1 MDALRM
7 EGITKYYSESDTL
20 ANDNAWL
27 KVGAGEIHAL
37 VGENG
42 AGKSTLM
49 KVLYGLEIPDSGTI
63 SLEGR
68 EVCISN
74 PLDASRLGIGMVHQ
88 HFMLVDDFSV
98 AENVVLGIEPRR
110 ARLFYDVKKAELA
123 VRCTMDRFGFSLD
136 PARKAGSLTV
146 GERQQLEI
154 LKLLHRNARVLILDE
169 PTAVLTEQETRALFD
184 TLRSLKESGH
194 TIVII
199 THKVKEVKEI
209 SDSVTVMRAGR
220 TVDSFRTADV
230 DEYELSCHIMG
241 NASCPDFARSPS
253 RAYRPDPVLELD
265 RVCLPRGAL
274 DKVSLKLCPGEVLG
288 VCAVSGNGVSELEDL
303 LGGFRSQSSGRVLL
317 EGRPLPS
324 RRQAPGS
331 GRGLGYVP
339 ADRTR
344 RGSSAGLSMTENFI
358 ALDRMHFFP
367 RGILD
372 NRSALETTR
381 AAIAD
386 FSIKG
391 RPEQA
396 LGELSGGNIQKVI
409 LSRELEKPLPPVLV
423 CSEPTWG
430 LDISATEFVY
440 EKIMDARD
448 SGSGILL
455 LSSNLDEIL
464 ELSDRISVMYRGRIV
479 CNLANDGSLTRER
492 LGEYMLGLADD
503 LQGDSNGT

>member
-7 EGITKYYSESDTL
+7 EGISKYYTESDTL
-20 ANDNAWL
+20 ANDKAWL
-27 KVGAGEIHAL
+27 HVGAGEIHAL

-49 KVLYGLEIPDSGTI
+49 KVLYGLEKPDTGTI

-68 EVCISN
+68 DVAISN
-74 PLDASRLGIGMVHQ
+74 PLDAARLGIGMVHQ

-98 AENVVLGIEPRR
+98 AENVVLGIEPRK
-110 ARLFYDVKKAELA
+110 ARVFYDIKGAERA
-123 VRCTMDRFGFSLD
+123 VRSTMDRFGFTLD

-154 LKLLHRNARVLILDE
+154 LKLLHRNARYLILDE
-169 PTAVLTEQETRALFD
+169 PTAVLTEQEIRSLFVTLRALK
-184 TLRSLKESGH
+184 SSGH

-220 TVDSFRTADV
+220 TIDSFRTADV

-241 NASCPDFARSPS
+241 NASCPDFSRTPS
-253 RAYRPDPVLELD
+253 RAYRPVPVLELD
-265 RVCLPRGAL
+265 RICMPRGAL
-274 DKVSLKLCPGEVLG
+274 DNVSLKLSPGEVLG

-317 EGRPLPS
+317 DGEPLPS
-324 RRQAPGS
+324 RRQASRTGK
-331 GRGLGYVP
+331 GLGYVP

-344 RGSSAGLSMTENFI
+344 RGSSGGLSMAENFI
-358 ALDRMHFFP
+358 ALDRLAFFP
-367 RGILD
+367 HGVRD
-372 NRSALETTR
+372 SSAALGATR
-381 AAIAD
+381 TAIAH

-391 RPEQA
+391 RPEQSA
-396 LGELSGGNIQKVI
+396 GELSGGNIQKVI
-409 LSRELEKPLPPVLV
+409 LARELEKPLPPLLV
-423 CSEPTWG
+423 FSEPTWG
-430 LDISATEFVY
+430 LDINATEFVY
-440 EKIMDARD
+440 EKIMEARD

-464 ELSDRISVMYRGRIV
+464 ELSDRISVMHRGRIV

-503 LQGDSNGT
+503 IHGASDGE